1 MIDLSNFKINHKYF
15 ISLLPPFGIEPLN
28 LRIIVNKLE
37 PKSRPELVDYIT
49 FSTLKST
56 KDIIDECGL
65 NQVAVPLPCIT
76 KVETL
81 HNILDN
87 ILIDDII
94 YLINEYI

>member
-1 MIDLSNFKINHKYF
+1 MIHISNFKVNHKYY
-15 ISLLPPFGIEPLN
+15 ISFLPPFHRKELN

-37 PKSRPELVDYIT
+37 PKTRPELVDYIT

-81 HNILDN
+81 HHILDN
-87 ILIDDII
+87 VFIDDII